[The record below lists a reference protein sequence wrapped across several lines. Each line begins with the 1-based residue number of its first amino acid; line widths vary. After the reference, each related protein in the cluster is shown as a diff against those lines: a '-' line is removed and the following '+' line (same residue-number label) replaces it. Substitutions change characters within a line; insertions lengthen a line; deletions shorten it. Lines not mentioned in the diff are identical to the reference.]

1 MKNLFSLLTAGTLA
15 LGALSAQAQ
24 FTVDGVLSSTEIGT
38 GVGKY
43 QLAGSYTGTHL
54 EADRGLQALYVGYTA
69 TTLNIMVVGVGESAS
84 GNYRALILYLN
95 TAGRTGTAK
104 GTKLIG
110 GNDGPSPL
118 VHKPT
123 LDMEVDYG
131 FRASIGATSNTASDV
146 YFSRV
151 SYVTGTTI
159 APGTDSYIG
168 QGSKAGAQVVA
179 GSSTADLAGSKF
191 AYKNAGTIT
200 TNTANNGF
208 EVEIPLTMLG
218 TATSPVTVGSTIDL
232 FAAFT
237 DGGGV
242 FTSADIIPQVAGR
255 TTAFGADPDFTLI
268 PGTQAVSFVLGTGA
282 LASRAGVATGLGF
295 GVYPNPAEQAAATAA
310 YLVPSGRQD
319 VALSVYNTMGQL
331 VRSVARGP
339 QVGPQQVSL
348 GALPAG
354 AYLVRL
360 QVGDQATSRTLL
372 VH

>member
-1 MKNLFSLLTAGTLA
+1 MKNFFSLITAGTLA

-84 GNYRALILYLN
+84 PDYHALILYLN

-104 GTKLIG
+104 GTKLSG
-110 GNDGPSPL
+110 GNDNSPL
-118 VHKPT
+118 KHKPT
-123 LDMEVDYG
+123 MDMEVDYG
-131 FRASIGATSNTASDV
+131 FRAQIGPTSAGAGDV

-151 SYVTGTTI
+151 SYVTGTSI
-159 APGTDSYIG
+159 APGNDTYIG

-179 GSSTADLAGSKF
+179 GSSTADLAGTKF

-200 TNTANNGF
+200 ANTANNGF
-208 EVEIPLTMLG
+208 EIEIPLAELG
-218 TATSPVTVGSTIDL
+218 TATSPVAMGSSIDL
-232 FAAFT
+232 FAAYT
-237 DGGGV
+237 DGNGI
-242 FTSADIIPQVAGR
+242 FTTADIIPQVADR

-268 PGTQAVSFVLGTGA
+268 PGTQAVSFILGTGA
-282 LASRAGVATGLGF
+282 LASRAGVATDLGF
-295 GVYPNPAEQAAATAA
+295 GVYPNPASKAATAA
-310 YLVPSGRQD
+310 YLVPNGRQD
-319 VALSVYNTMGQL
+319 VALSVYNTLGQL

-339 QVGPQQVSL
+339 QAGPQQVDL
-348 GALPAG
+348 GRLPTG

-360 QVGDQATSRTLL
+360 QVGSQATSRKLL
-372 VH
+372 VE